1 MIYVPGD
8 NNKAYS
14 RNCESEM
21 HAQHGELVSHA
32 KAEKKKKKKRKTHF
46 RNSYNPH
53 IFLEG

>member
-1 MIYVPGD
+1 MEWMIYVPGD

-32 KAEKKKKKKRKTHF
+32 KAEKKKKRKEK
-46 RNSYNPH
+46 H
-53 IFLEG
+53 ISGTLTIPTFF